1 MGNSPSLSSRAPSQ
15 GLLSQLPLCVKWGK
29 NFQVMRIHWQNFQE
43 LKRIF
48 SFLLISDEMV
58 FATLGRPNWQKGP
71 LSTSLPFSGRKG
83 AGCGDNL
90 SNGFSIVAYSLPP
103 HCSQP
108 LWRESAMPLTALVP
122 LELRQVQLGA
132 NGLLSPL
139 HVRPRALDL
148 AKLPGADHLR
158 RKGPYLNDVY
168 TFFGILDPL
177 PPLSTFWQDP

>member
-1 MGNSPSLSSRAPSQ
+1 MKWFS
-15 GLLSQLPLCVKWGK
+15 LPLPVK
-29 NFQVMRIHWQNFQE
+29 
-43 LKRIF
+43 LAKR
-48 SFLLISDEMV
+48 
-58 FATLGRPNWQKGP
+58 AP

-83 AGCGDNL
+83 AGCGDNP

-103 HCSQP
+103 RCTQP

-148 AKLPGADHLR
+148 AKLPGANHLR
-158 RKGPYLNDVY
+158 RKHTL
-168 TFFGILDPL
+168 
-177 PPLSTFWQDP
+177 LSTKSASYAAKKTLDIQRSPSFCANTFKKDLGRARQNSSSYSRNKHHQTWSAE